1 MWFRWSPTPH
11 LSCIPS
17 LQNFVSICLQLWII
31 LLKTNIQRQKDI
43 VLSRANNISSL
54 QLQLV
59 KIKSS
64 VNSQKSSCQCFH
76 QQLCSTPQDGTVN
89 FVISPHLT
97 PPTQI
102 SHTLSPSLSLSILA
116 AIFLGER
123 WLAGW
128 YQNVSILDFI
138 GAKVDV
144 GGSDNW
150 SYKMCKAPVKSTP
163 SDHLLQAGCPSCHP
177 TNSVRALNGNHISRT
192 TKHIHS
198 TST

>member
-1 MWFRWSPTPH
+1 MWSRWSPTPH

-89 FVISPHLT
+89 FVISPHLI

-102 SHTLSPSLSLSILA
+102 SHTLSPSLSLYFSGH
-116 AIFLGER
+116 FSR
-123 WLAGW
+123 WTMISW

-163 SDHLLQAGCPSCHP
+163 SDHLF
-177 TNSVRALNGNHISRT
+177 TSRMPFL
-192 TKHIHS
+192 S
-198 TST
+198 PN